1 MGTADDLGR
10 TESKNAAGEVAETAS
25 SGNGDKKQ
33 DGFGASIILFFIVG
47 FVASLVVGWVV
58 FPKLLYSQK
67 EQPVEF
73 NHALH
78 NELVDAGCES
88 CHFFREDGSY
98 AGAPKLA
105 QCIDCH
111 EEVQGG
117 SEAEQ
122 YFVTE
127 YVQKGREVPWL
138 IYSKQPPCVYFSH
151 AAHIKKAGMDCVT
164 CHGHIGESEEL
175 RPYQYNRISRYSR
188 DIWGHNI
195 AGIKRNSWDRMK
207 MNDCSRCHVQENVSQ
222 GSVQTRRGGCFV
234 CHN

>member
-1 MGTADDLGR
+1 MGTADDLDR

-33 DGFGASIILFFIVG
+33 DGSGASITLFFIVG

-127 YVQKGREVPWL
+127 YVQKNREVPWL
-138 IYSKQPPCVYFSH
+138 IYSKQPPLCLFLARRACQEGRNGLRYLPRSH
-151 AAHIKKAGMDCVT
+151 RRERRVETLSIQPDQPLQPRYLGVQHC
-164 CHGHIGESEEL
+164 GH
-175 RPYQYNRISRYSR
+175 
-188 DIWGHNI
+188 
-195 AGIKRNSWDRMK
+195 
-207 MNDCSRCHVQENVSQ
+207 
-222 GSVQTRRGGCFV
+222 
-234 CHN
+234 